1 MTSLTIGIAQLYPKL
16 GDIAYNLDK
25 HLEMMENAAQQGG
38 QLVVFPEL
46 SLTGYYLRDLVA
58 ELASKPTSDDP
69 VFGPLLKKT
78 KALQLDAVVGFVEE
92 DGRGRFYISA
102 AYLSRGEVLH
112 VHRKIYLPDYTMFED
127 RKFFAAGS
135 SIRAFDT
142 FYGRVGVLICED
154 FWHVSPPYILWMD
167 GADMLLLMNA
177 SPGRGISKDEKL
189 ATSRWI
195 EMVSQAYAGMFTNY
209 IVMCN
214 RVGFEDGVN
223 FGGGSTLISPDGI
236 ELVHGPYFEEK
247 LLMHTI
253 DLNDLRRVRARLP
266 LLRDERP
273 DLMMHEMNRII
284 SQNGLNGR

>member
-1 MTSLTIGIAQLYPKL
+1 MTTLTVGIAQMYPKL
-16 GDIAYNLDK
+16 GDIAANLEK
-25 HLEMMENAAQQGG
+25 HLTMMEQAAQQGG
-38 QLVVFPEL
+38 QLLVFPEL

-58 ELASKPTSDDP
+58 ELASKPTPEDA
-69 VFGPLLKKT
+69 VFGPLLKKSRE
-78 KALQLDAVVGFVEE
+78 LQLDAVVGFVEE
-92 DGRGRFYISA
+92 DSRGRFYISA

-112 VHRKIYLPDYTMFED
+112 VHRKVYLPDYTMFED
-127 RKFFAAGS
+127 KKFFATGNA
-135 SIRAFDT
+135 IRAFDT
-142 FYGRVGVLICED
+142 YYGRVGILICED

-167 GADMLLLMNA
+167 GADMLILINA

-195 EMVSQAYAGMFTNY
+195 EMVSQAYAGLFTNY
-209 IVMCN
+209 VVMCN

-236 ELVHGPYFEEK
+236 ELLHAPYFEET
-247 LLMHTI
+247 LLLHTI
-253 DLNDLRRVRARLP
+253 DLNDLRRTRARLP

-273 DLMMHEMNRII
+273 DLMMHELSRII